1 MDLRVYQSP
10 KRLQSS
16 LLIAP
21 RSVCR
26 FRKPPSVSSSSSLRH
41 LNDSN
46 DALSFRLVHRFAFLG
61 SKVLRPERVK
71 RTCAAH
77 NGECFDEGDGRVME
91 VIHEVSEKIQNTGQP
106 HGSEKSSIEQ
116 FWTTKHDVL
125 EPSVLGIEPEPP
137 SWPEREIML
146 RAYFERKVSCLGIP
160 FSIRMIQKKVQKQK
174 NLKEVNECTHC
185 SVKAAFSS
193 TVFIIHELQN
203 YALQIME
210 TLYCC
215 EDLQGPVRKTHSDMD
230 ASLVWLFQKILWKT
244 PNLTVY
250 TMVLLANFS
259 ALSMNNNTALTA
271 TPLITEVQML
281 TDNKRE
287 EGSEVNADTVSEK
300 ILWNSML
307 EEAHRLQQEQR
318 SEALDNEAM
327 KMLVAPVSVKLEG
340 DAYEEYKRTELYY
353 KEHIN
358 QSPQSSL
365 LLSNYAQF
373 LYLVYHDV
381 DKAEEYFRRAVM
393 VEPRDAE
400 ALCRYADLLWL
411 VRKDLKE
418 AEARYLEAMEV
429 DDSNHYKSKYATF
442 TWGISE
448 EGTRSTSS
456 ENSNSFDS
464 VL

>member
-1 MDLRVYQSP
+1 MGNVSMKVTKESW
-10 KRLQSS
+10 KR
-16 LLIAP
+16 
-21 RSVCR
+21 
-26 FRKPPSVSSSSSLRH
+26 FTK
-41 LNDSN
+41 
-46 DALSFRLVHRFAFLG
+46 
-61 SKVLRPERVK
+61 
-71 RTCAAH
+71 
-77 NGECFDEGDGRVME
+77 
-91 VIHEVSEKIQNTGQP
+91 SEKIQNTGQL

-125 EPSVLGIEPEPP
+125 EPSVLDIVPKPP

-160 FSIRMIQKKVQKQK
+160 FSIRMIQKVQKQK
-174 NLKEVNECTHC
+174 NLREVNECTHC
-185 SVKAAFSS
+185 CVKKAFSS

-210 TLYCC
+210 SLYCC
-215 EDLQGPVRKTHSDMD
+215 EDLQGLVRKNQSDMA

-244 PNLTVY
+244 PNLMVY

-259 ALSMNNNTALTA
+259 VLSMNNNTALA
-271 TPLITEVQML
+271 ASPSITEVQML
-281 TDNKRE
+281 TDKKRE
-287 EGSEVNADTVSEK
+287 EGSEVDADTVSEK

-393 VEPRDAE
+393 VGPRDAE
-400 ALCRYADLLWL
+400 ALCRYADFLWL

-418 AEARYLEAMEV
+418 AEVRYLEAMEV

-442 TWGISE
+442 IWSISE
-448 EGTRSTSS
+448 QGNRSPSS